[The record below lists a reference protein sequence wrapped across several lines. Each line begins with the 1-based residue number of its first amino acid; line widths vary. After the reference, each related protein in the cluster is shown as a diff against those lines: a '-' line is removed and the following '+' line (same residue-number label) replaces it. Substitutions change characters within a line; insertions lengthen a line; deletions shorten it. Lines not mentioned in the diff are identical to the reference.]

1 MCIFLLAEMVVY
13 RYRKSGGIGYQ
24 KGQGTMNDH
33 EIDRSEWRRAKR
45 YFTRAR
51 WVVAYLVLWISIA
64 YDQNTQYVEDE
75 ESRVAAILILG
86 AIYLLLHAV
95 NLIIDHTID
104 SDGSGDRR
112 AKGGVG
118 SVILVIILLLITLV
132 WYCLPRQYAVYRQNE
147 SKLNMEREA
156 VRKEKEEEA
165 ERRASWLNR
174 SSGSGSSGS
183 GSSGSGTTRSSSQ
196 SASYGYSS
204 AGKSYSSSSKSSSTG
219 VKSYSDSQTSNYRS
233 DSYSGSMSS
242 TGSSKRSSGKRKR
255 NMNPYAKYDDG
266 YEAIYDD
273 GEYDLDRYDRDPEYA
288 DGVDDAMD
296 ELDED
301 G

>member
-13 RYRKSGGIGYQ
+13 RYRKNGGFGYQ

-33 EIDRSEWRRAKR
+33 EIDRSGWRRAKR

-165 ERRASWLNR
+165 ERRASAGNR
-174 SSGSGSSGS
+174 SSES

-196 SASYGYSS
+196 NTSYGYSS
-204 AGKSYSSSSKSSSTG
+204 AGKNYSSSSKSSSTG

-255 NMNPYAKYDDG
+255 NLNPYAKYDDG

-273 GEYDLDRYDRDPEYA
+273 GEYDQDRYDCDPEYA

>member
-13 RYRKSGGIGYQ
+13 RYRKNGGFGYQ
-24 KGQGTMNDH
+24 KGQGTMNDN
-33 EIDRSEWRRAKR
+33 EIDRSGWRRAKR

-51 WVVAYLVLWISIA
+51 WVMAYLVLWISIA
-64 YDQNTQYVEDE
+64 YEQNAQCEEE

-95 NLIIDHTID
+95 NLIIDHTIN

-132 WYCLPRQYAVYRQNE
+132 WYCLPRQYTVYRQNE

-183 GSSGSGTTRSSSQ
+183 GSSGSGSSGSGTTRSSSQ

-204 AGKSYSSSSKSSSTG
+204 ARKSYSSSSKSSSSRS
-219 VKSYSDSQTSNYRS
+219 KS
-233 DSYSGSMSS
+233 
-242 TGSSKRSSGKRKR
+242 SSGKGKR
-255 NMNPYAKYDDG
+255 NLNPYEKYDDG

-273 GEYDLDRYDRDPEYA
+273 GEYDQDRYDRDPEYA